1 MGKKETEK
9 DYDLDTVLEN
19 EKDPEKR
26 KVLEFF
32 KDIAMSKNAKK
43 AKLLSE
49 MEELDKKLRTAMSL
63 VLNYYAK
70 EQTFNQQLLEDVA
83 VLTIKRS
90 KIVKKI
96 K

>member
-9 DYDLDTVLEN
+9 DYDLDTLLEN

-32 KDIAMSKNAKK
+32 KDITMTKNAKK
-43 AKLLSE
+43 AKLLG
-49 MEELDKKLRTAMSL
+49 ELEQLDTKLRTALSL
-63 VLNYYAK
+63 VLNYYAT

>member
-9 DYDLDTVLEN
+9 DYDLEAILEN

-32 KDIAMSKNAKK
+32 KDIAMTNDAKK
-43 AKLLSE
+43 AKLLHE
-49 MEELDKKLRTAMSL
+49 LGELDIKLRTALSL
-63 VLNYYAK
+63 VLNFYAT
-70 EQTFNQQLLEDVA
+70 EQAFNQQLLEDAA
-83 VLTIKRS
+83 VLIIKRS

>member
-9 DYDLDTVLEN
+9 DYDLDTILEN

-32 KDIAMSKNAKK
+32 KDVTMSKDAKK
-43 AKLLSE
+43 AKLLHE
-49 MEELDKKLRTAMSL
+49 LGELDIKLRTALSL
-63 VLNYYAK
+63 VLNFYAT
-70 EQTFNQQLLEDVA
+70 EQAFNQQLLEDAA
-83 VLTIKRS
+83 VLIIKRS

>member
-9 DYDLDTVLEN
+9 DYDLDTILEN
-19 EKDPEKR
+19 ENDPEKR

-32 KDIAMSKNAKK
+32 KDITMTKNAKK
-43 AKLLSE
+43 AKLLG
-49 MEELDKKLRTAMSL
+49 ELEQLDTNLRTALSL
-63 VLNYYAK
+63 VLNYYAT
-70 EQTFNQQLLEDVA
+70 EHTFNQQLLEDAA
-83 VLTIKRS
+83 VLIIKRS

>member
-9 DYDLDTVLEN
+9 DYDLDAILEN

-32 KDIAMSKNAKK
+32 KDIAMTKDAKK
-43 AKLLSE
+43 AKLLHE
-49 MEELDKKLRTAMSL
+49 LGELDIKLRTALSL
-63 VLNYYAK
+63 VLNFYAT
-70 EQTFNQQLLEDVA
+70 EQAFNQQLLEDAA
-83 VLTIKRS
+83 VLIIKRS

>member
-9 DYDLDTVLEN
+9 DYDLDTILEN

-32 KDIAMSKNAKK
+32 KDIAMTKNAKK

-49 MEELDKKLRTAMSL
+49 LEQLDTKLRTALSL
-63 VLNYYAK
+63 LLNYYAT

>member
-9 DYDLDTVLEN
+9 DYDLDTILEN

-32 KDIAMSKNAKK
+32 KDIAMTKNAKK

-49 MEELDKKLRTAMSL
+49 LEELDTKLRTALSL
-63 VLNYYAK
+63 VLNYYAT
-70 EQTFNQQLLEDVA
+70 EQTFNQQLLEDAA
-83 VLTIKRS
+83 VLVIKRS

>member
-9 DYDLDTVLEN
+9 DYDLDTILEN

-32 KDIAMSKNAKK
+32 KDITMTKNAKK

-49 MEELDKKLRTAMSL
+49 LEELDTKLRTALSL
-63 VLNYYAK
+63 VLNYYAT
-70 EQTFNQQLLEDVA
+70 EQTFNQQLLEDAA
-83 VLTIKRS
+83 VLIIKRS